1 MAFRR
6 HGALNKGGVGKIG
19 SFLSLSLN
27 GLSTDT
33 KIDDLGWPWTA
44 QGQIPLEFR
53 DISRVSEAI
62 TAKRMKIA
70 RIVSNGIVAH

>member
-6 HGALNKGGVGKIG
+6 YGALNKGGVGKIS

-44 QGQIPLEFR
+44 
-53 DISRVSEAI
+53 
-62 TAKRMKIA
+62 
-70 RIVSNGIVAH
+70 